1 MQTPITLPDSVDELK
16 TLLLAQLASTAT
28 LQTERDAFLH
38 ERETFRIELDTVL
51 AERDSFKQSSDSR
64 DQEIIRLKLLI
75 EKLQRML
82 FGKKSEK
89 LMHQIDQLELELEE
103 LYIAR
108 GQSQPRVEPALESPV
123 NVPTPKRSW
132 PDTLPREVQL
142 HVPAPTCCPDC
153 GSAWQTLGEDV
164 SEMIY
169 R

>member
-16 TLLLAQLASTAT
+16 TLLLAQLASTAS
-28 LQTERDAFLH
+28 LQTERDAFLY

-132 PDTLPREVQL
+132 PIPYLAKCSFMSLHLPAVLIAE
-142 HVPAPTCCPDC
+142 A
-153 GSAWQTLGEDV
+153 LGKP
-164 SEMIY
+164 
-169 R
+169 

>member
-1 MQTPITLPDSVDELK
+1 MQTSITLPDSVDELK
-16 TLLLAQLASTAT
+16 ALLLAQLASTAT

-38 ERETFRIELDTVL
+38 EREIFRVELDTVL

-64 DQEIIRLKLLI
+64 DQEITRLKLLI

-108 GQSQPRVEPALESPV
+108 GQSQPRVEPSV
-123 NVPTPKRSW
+123 
-132 PDTLPREVQL
+132 
-142 HVPAPTCCPDC
+142 
-153 GSAWQTLGEDV
+153 
-164 SEMIY
+164 
-169 R
+169 

>member
-1 MQTPITLPDSVDELK
+1 MQTPNTLPDSADELK
-16 TLLLAQLASTAT
+16 PLWLAQLASTAT

-64 DQEIIRLKLLI
+64 DQEITRLKLLI

-108 GQSQPRVEPALESPV
+108 GLSQPRVDPALDSPV
-123 NVPTPKRSW
+123 KAPTHKRHLHDIFTRSVPP
-132 PDTLPREVQL
+132 
-142 HVPAPTCCPDC
+142 HVPPPSFRAD
-153 GSAWQTLGEDV
+153 LG
-164 SEMIY
+164 MH
-169 R
+169 